1 MKFLADMGISSQT
14 VFALKNLGH
23 DAIHLHEQA
32 LDRLPD
38 PEIIKKALLE
48 NRVLLV
54 HDLDFGELLSY
65 SKAKLPSVI
74 TFRLRNMKP
83 NNVNRYLEKIISMY
97 EEQLK
102 RGCIISVTDGQIR
115 LRELPI

>member
-38 PEIIKKALLE
+38 PEIIKKTLL
-48 NRVLLV
+48 R
-54 HDLDFGELLSY
+54 
-65 SKAKLPSVI
+65 K
-74 TFRLRNMKP
+74 
-83 NNVNRYLEKIISMY
+83 
-97 EEQLK
+97 
-102 RGCIISVTDGQIR
+102 GCIISVTDGQIR